1 MYALYVTPH
10 ARKELAKVEKH
21 YQKKIA
27 TALLLIRQNPYSGKK
42 LTGEFKGQYATRV
55 WPYRVVYNVK
65 VQEKMVVITNI
76 GHRQGI
82 YK

>member
-1 MYALYVTPH
+1 MYALYVTPR
-10 ARKELAKVEKH
+10 ARKGLAKVEAH

-27 TALLLIRQNPYSGKK
+27 TALLFIRQDPYSGKK
-42 LTGEFKGQYATRV
+42 LTGEFKGHCTVRV
-55 WPYRVVYNVK
+55 WPYRIVYAIK
-65 VQEKMVVITNI
+65 TKDQVVIIIAI

>member
-1 MYALYVTPH
+1 MYALYVTPR
-10 ARKELAKVEKH
+10 ARKGLAKVEKH

-27 TALLLIRQNPYSGKK
+27 TALLLIRQDPYSGKK
-42 LTGEFKGQYATRV
+42 LTGEFKGHYAISR
-55 WPYRVVYNVK
+55 RA
-65 VQEKMVVITNI
+65 VITRD